1 MATRLDARL
10 AFFCACGRCP
20 FTSSCRA
27 VCLFIRLAFSRSVCL
42 RACLSP
48 GLSVYMCLPQSHRPF
63 MSHFSVFADASFPLF
78 DSWLMRF
85 SFCLYVYVSLAVCL
99 HVFLSFSVYTCLS
112 VAVCL
117 PVSLCLCVYPSLC
130 LNSCRLCL
138 SVFTCISLSLLVCTY
153 GFLFKYVSF
162 FLCPVLRVSLGLSV
176 ITFVFLCLFKSLS
189 LSLST

>member
-63 MSHFSVFADASFPLF
+63 MSHFSVFADSSFPLF

-85 SFCLYVYVSLAVCL
+85 SFCLCLRLSRSLFTCLSLFLCL
-99 HVFLSFSVYTCLS
+99 HVSFCGCLFTCLS
-112 VAVCL
+112 LFMCL
-117 PVSLCLCVYPSLC
+117 P
-130 LNSCRLCL
+130 
-138 SVFTCISLSLLVCTY
+138 ISLFI
-153 GFLFKYVSF
+153 FLPSMSF
-162 FLCPVLRVSLGLSV
+162 
-176 ITFVFLCLFKSLS
+176 CLYMYFS
-189 LSLST
+189 

>member
-63 MSHFSVFADASFPLF
+63 MSHFSVFVDASFPLF

-85 SFCLYVYVSLAVCL
+85 SFCLYVYVSLSQSVYMSFSLSLFTRVFLWLSVYLSLSVYVFTHLSVYILAVYVFLSL
-99 HVFLSFSVYTCLS
+99 HVFLL
-112 VAVCL
+112 
-117 PVSLCLCVYPSLC
+117 VS
-130 LNSCRLCL
+130 
-138 SVFTCISLSLLVCTY
+138 
-153 GFLFKYVSF
+153 
-162 FLCPVLRVSLGLSV
+162 
-176 ITFVFLCLFKSLS
+176 
-189 LSLST
+189 

>member
-63 MSHFSVFADASFPLF
+63 MSHFSVFADSSFPLF

-117 PVSLCLCVYPSLC
+117 PVSVYVFTH
-130 LNSCRLCL
+130 L
-138 SVFTCISLSLLVCTY
+138 SVYILAVYVFLSLH
-153 GFLFKYVSF
+153 
-162 FLCPVLRVSLGLSV
+162 
-176 ITFVFLCLFKSLS
+176 VFLLVS
-189 LSLST
+189 